1 MLIYLLHVINF
12 FLTFLVMLGG
22 VGNYSMDSKGIKQL
36 HKQVEELHTE
46 SRVAS
51 GSEQRETKCAIPPR
65 VCVIVL
71 FLSNPCC
78 SYIIFLPCFH
88 AKNRKIAR
96 PYCFCRN
103 FYFILVQ
110 FQLQQRASEYVK
122 QMFCFYRNMHHSNP
136 STLRF

>member
-1 MLIYLLHVINF
+1 
-12 FLTFLVMLGG
+12 MLGG

-78 SYIIFLPCFH
+78 SYIIFLPYFQANRSH
-88 AKNRKIAR
+88 GHFVFNTFFQNLFIFLELLHPGAKGSRDR
-96 PYCFCRN
+96 
-103 FYFILVQ
+103 
-110 FQLQQRASEYVK
+110 
-122 QMFCFYRNMHHSNP
+122 
-136 STLRF
+136 